1 MVNSYAPHTE
11 KSSIKCN
18 SRVLANGYY
27 HRINRTWQRY
37 DYEMSLHHAL
47 EKLLDTIS
55 RRDYEYYKVEIDM
68 IKQRLKDMYEYN
80 WSNRH

>member
-1 MVNSYAPHTE
+1 MNSYAPHTE

-47 EKLLDTIS
+47 ENLLDTIS

-68 IKQRLKDMYEYN
+68 IKQRLKDMQDYN
-80 WSNRH
+80 WSNWH